1 MRRYRSFC
9 LFGVLAGLL
18 LVAGC
23 EEQAAPV
30 AETVRPVRAMKVSD
44 VEAIARRSFPGK
56 AKASKETDLAFKVA
70 GPLVE
75 FDLEIGQEVEKDQ
88 ILGRIDPATYATE
101 VQSATANLERAQAR
115 YEDAELEY
123 KRQSTLFERGHVAKA
138 KLDSVIASMKSL
150 QADVAAAEAALRRSE
165 LDLNYTYLRAPFSGV
180 IVKTHMENF
189 ENVRASQPAVRL
201 LDSAMIEFVIDIPET
216 LISLVPR
223 VESAIVVFDA
233 FPEHKIVAEIKEI
246 GTEAS
251 ETTRTYPVT
260 LSMAQPEGIRI
271 LPGMAGTA
279 TGKVDGIRPAASPVQ
294 VPISATFTA
303 GEDPQTMVWVIDE
316 AAMTVTKRPV
326 VTGALTDTGIQIVE
340 GLAAGE
346 WIATAGVHY
355 LRDGQKVSILNQ

>member
-1 MRRYRSFC
+1 MRRCRSFC

-18 LVAGC
+18 LIAGC

-30 AETVRPVRAMKVSD
+30 AETIRPVRAMKVSD
-44 VEAIARRSFPGK
+44 VEAITRRSFPGK
-56 AKASKETDLAFKVA
+56 AKASKETDLAFKVS

-75 FDLEIGQEVEKDQ
+75 FDLEIGQEVAKDQ

-101 VQSATANLERAQAR
+101 VQSAKANLERAQAR

-138 KLDSVIASMKSL
+138 KLDSVIASMKSF
-150 QADVAAAEAALRRSE
+150 QADVAAAQAALRRSE
-165 LDLNYTYLRAPFSGV
+165 LDLDYTYLRAPFSGV
-180 IVKTHMENF
+180 IVKTYMDNF

-201 LDSAMIEFVIDIPET
+201 LDSAMIEFVVDIPET
-216 LISLVPR
+216 LISLASR

-233 FPEHKIVAEIKEI
+233 FPGHEIVAAVKEI

-271 LPGMAGTA
+271 LPGMAGVA
-279 TGKVDGIRPAASPVQ
+279 TGRVGQTPSAAAPIE

-303 GEDPQTMVWVIDE
+303 GEGAGTMVWVIDE
-316 AAMTVTKRPV
+316 SAKTVTKRPV
-326 VTGALTDTGIQIVE
+326 VTGAITDTGIKIVE
-340 GLAAGE
+340 GLTVGE